1 MLFFFERTMALCHQ
15 WFLLREVGAYCHYW
29 RECSLDFKKNSF
41 EKTSFD
47 KTCLLALNRLAHLS
61 GHRR

>member
-1 MLFFFERTMALCHQ
+1 MALCHQ

-29 RECSLDFKKNSF
+29 REYSLDFKKNSF

-47 KTCLLALNRLAHLS
+47 KKCLLALNRLAHLS